1 MEGEGDGDGAVA
13 LGGADE
19 EFARSAPPDEGM
31 ASAEPEGLAAE
42 VAAAVPQEEGEWD
55 REKGSQQ
62 PESTPLNS
70 ALRSEV
76 ERREVHRFREDADM
90 IHISNL
96 PDGVMEENLV
106 ELLAEAGEP
115 KVGREGIKVFKTY
128 RGDCE
133 AEVVL
138 EDPKAAK
145 GLIKWFD
152 GYEYKGSKIQVSL
165 ARKKSGSRSRSP
177 SLSPRRGRFSDFPF
191 RAAFRGRGRR
201 YDGPGRGGGFGRG
214 RGPSDDFRADGFGR
228 NNPNVA
234 PREGD
239 WICTEPTCGNL
250 NFARRTACNNCSRPR
265 RDMSPFRMDPPNFRP
280 LPPPFL
286 DGPPPVGMDRPIG
299 GGFGPPG
306 PMWERR
312 PFDDFGPPEHHFPDR
327 HFHPG
332 RDVRS
337 REGFDHRYEHERFDR
352 ERFDKPGGFDRGG
365 SFYGG
370 GHRERERDYYH
381 ENRGPPPG
389 GFRDE
394 RRPPSPYAPRWGGGG
409 RDYRERSRSPVPV
422 RRDRY
427 KSEWSH
433 LDHRDGSSRRDSG
446 GARRDQRN
454 TIRR

>member
-1 MEGEGDGDGAVA
+1 
-13 LGGADE
+13 
-19 EFARSAPPDEGM
+19 M

-286 DGPPPVGMDRPIG
+286 DGPPPEASIEEEVFMVVDTGRGKETTITRTGGRPQ
-299 GGFGPPG
+299 
-306 PMWERR
+306 EALETR
-312 PFDDFGPPEHHFPDR
+312 DDR
-327 HFHPG
+327 HRLMLLAGEEEDETIEREAGLQFQFAGTATSRSGHIWITAMVAVEG
-332 RDVRS
+332 TAAERDET
-337 REGFDHRYEHERFDR
+337 RETRFEVVLVAATLVDAAGLI
-352 ERFDKPGGFDRGG
+352 ELALVVAALDLDGAGAVDGLLDLSGG
-365 SFYGG
+365 SNFPGVGVGG
-370 GHRERERDYYH
+370 LLAAFFSPLAAVAVVAAVVPCFDAALA
-381 ENRGPPPG
+381 RGPI
-389 GFRDE
+389 
-394 RRPPSPYAPRWGGGG
+394 
-409 RDYRERSRSPVPV
+409 RSF
-422 RRDRY
+422 
-427 KSEWSH
+427 
-433 LDHRDGSSRRDSG
+433 SG
-446 GARRDQRN
+446 
-454 TIRR
+454 